1 MTNWV
6 SEKLDIICSF
16 DKYTRTE
23 KENNSRDFL
32 KLDANENFMLD
43 KRFISQI
50 ALQAA
55 KDTDLREYPLEQFEE
70 LYTQLAKYTGIDK
83 KYLAVGNGSDQ
94 IIELILSTIG
104 RGQRVNVFTPTF
116 SYFINRCELHGLTVN
131 RVPLNKKDNTLNKEE
146 FLQAAK
152 QCDIIYI
159 CSPNNPTGNQFGK
172 HSILEI
178 IEVLR
183 DKLIL
188 IDEAYV
194 EFANYSLMS
203 YASAK
208 YDNVVILRTLSKAFG
223 LAGARVG
230 YLISNKRFAETFRS
244 SIQSPYPLNTLSLT
258 IAASVLSQSSHIR
271 QTIKMIKAERKRVF
285 DQLIRFN
292 GIKVF
297 QSDANF
303 IFLESYEKYNTI
315 LRSLKKAK
323 LVVKAFGDIDD
334 RKGCIRVTI
343 GTKHMNNKF
352 LKSIENA
359 VYEQNV

>member
-6 SEKLDIICSF
+6 SEKLDLLSSF
-16 DKYTRTE
+16 DKYTRSE
-23 KENNSRDFL
+23 NGNNSQEFI
-32 KLDANENFMLD
+32 KLDANENFMLN

-50 ALQAA
+50 ALKAA
-55 KDTDLREYPLEQFEE
+55 KDTDLREYPSEQFKEF
-70 LYTQLAKYTGIDK
+70 YRQLARYTGIDK

-104 RGQRVNVFTPTF
+104 RGHRVNVFTPTF

-131 RVPLNKKDNTLNKEE
+131 RVRLNKKDNTLNKEE
-146 FLQAAK
+146 FLQSAK
-152 QCDIIYI
+152 QCSIVYI
-159 CSPNNPTGNQFGK
+159 CSPNNPTGNQFDK
-172 HSILEI
+172 QSVLEI
-178 IEVLR
+178 IEVLK

-188 IDEAYV
+188 IDEAYA

-208 YDNVVILRTLSKAFG
+208 YDNVIILRTLSKAFG

-230 YLISNKRFAETFRS
+230 YFVSNKRFAEIFRS

-258 IAASVLSQSSHIR
+258 IAATVLSQSSYIK

-285 DQLIRFN
+285 DQLVRFN

-315 LRSLKKAK
+315 LKSLKKAK
-323 LVVKAFGDIDD
+323 LLVKAFGDIDD

-343 GTKHMNNKF
+343 GTKNMNNKF

-359 VYEQNV
+359 VCK

>member
-23 KENNSRDFL
+23 KGNNSRDFL
-32 KLDANENFMLD
+32 KLDANENFMLN

-55 KDTDLREYPLEQFEE
+55 KDTDLREYPLKQFEE
-70 LYTQLAKYTGIDK
+70 LYRQLAKYTGIDK

-94 IIELILSTIG
+94 IIELILSTIC
-104 RGQRVNVFTPTF
+104 RGQRVSVFTPTF

-131 RVPLNKKDNTLNKEE
+131 RVQLNRKDNTLNKEE

-152 QCDIIYI
+152 QCDIVYI
-159 CSPNNPTGNQFGK
+159 CSPNNPTGNQFDK
-172 HSILEI
+172 QSILEI
-178 IEVLR
+178 IEVLK

-188 IDEAYV
+188 IDEAYA

-208 YDNVVILRTLSKAFG
+208 YDNVIILRTLSKAFG

-230 YLISNKRFAETFRS
+230 YFVSNKRFAEIFRS

-258 IAASVLSQSSHIR
+258 IAATVLSQSSYIK

-285 DQLIRFN
+285 DQLVRFN

-315 LRSLKKAK
+315 LKSLKKAK
-323 LVVKAFGDIDD
+323 LLVKAFGDIDD
-334 RKGCIRVTI
+334 RRGCIRVTI
-343 GTKHMNNKF
+343 GTKNMNNKF

-359 VYEQNV
+359 VCK

>member
-6 SEKLDIICSF
+6 SEKLDILSSF
-16 DKYTRTE
+16 EKYTRSE
-23 KENNSRDFL
+23 KGNNSLDFL
-32 KLDANENFMLD
+32 KLDANENFMLN

-50 ALQAA
+50 ALQAV
-55 KDTDLREYPLEQFEE
+55 KDTDLREYPLKQFEE
-70 LYTQLAKYTGIDK
+70 LYRQLAKYTGIDK

-104 RGQRVNVFTPTF
+104 IGQRVNVFTPTF
-116 SYFINRCELHGLTVN
+116 SYFINRCELHGMTVN
-131 RVPLNKKDNTLNKEE
+131 RVPLNKKDNTINKEE

-152 QCDIIYI
+152 QCGVVYI
-159 CSPNNPTGNQFGK
+159 CSPNNPTGNQFDK
-172 HSILEI
+172 QSILEI
-178 IEVLR
+178 IEVLK

-203 YASAK
+203 YASAR
-208 YDNVVILRTLSKAFG
+208 YDNVIILRTLSKAFG

-230 YLISNKRFAETFRS
+230 YFVSNKRFAEIFRS
-244 SIQSPYPLNTLSLT
+244 SIQSPYPLNSLSLT
-258 IAASVLSQSSHIR
+258 IAATVLSQSSYIK

-285 DQLIRFN
+285 DELARLN

-297 QSDANF
+297 RSNANF

-315 LRSLKKAK
+315 LKSLKKAK

-334 RKGCIRVTI
+334 RKGCMRITI
-343 GTKHMNNKF
+343 GTENMNNK
-352 LKSIENA
+352 LLRAIEKA
-359 VYEQNV
+359 IYKQNV

>member
-6 SEKLDIICSF
+6 SEKLDILSSF
-16 DKYTRTE
+16 EKYTRSE
-23 KENNSRDFL
+23 KGNNSLDFL
-32 KLDANENFMLD
+32 KLDANENFMLN

-50 ALQAA
+50 ALQAV
-55 KDTDLREYPLEQFEE
+55 KDTDLREYPLKQFEE
-70 LYTQLAKYTGIDK
+70 LYRQLAKYTGIDK

-104 RGQRVNVFTPTF
+104 IGQRVNVFTPTF
-116 SYFINRCELHGLTVN
+116 SYFINRCELHGMTVN
-131 RVPLNKKDNTLNKEE
+131 RVPLNKKDNTINKEE

-152 QCDIIYI
+152 QCGIVYI
-159 CSPNNPTGNQFGK
+159 CSPNNPTGNQFDRQ
-172 HSILEI
+172 SILEI
-178 IEVLR
+178 IEVLK

-194 EFANYSLMS
+194 EFANYSLMP
-203 YASAK
+203 YASAR
-208 YDNVVILRTLSKAFG
+208 YDNVIILRTLSKAFG

-230 YLISNKRFAETFRS
+230 YFVSNKRFAEIFRS
-244 SIQSPYPLNTLSLT
+244 SIQSPYPLNSLSLT
-258 IAASVLSQSSHIR
+258 IAATVLSQSSYIK

-285 DQLIRFN
+285 DELARLN

-297 QSDANF
+297 RSNANF

-315 LRSLKKAK
+315 LKSLKKAK

-334 RKGCIRVTI
+334 RKGCMRITI
-343 GTKHMNNKF
+343 GTENMNNK
-352 LKSIENA
+352 LLRAIEKA
-359 VYEQNV
+359 IYKQNV

>member
-6 SEKLDIICSF
+6 SEKLDILSSF
-16 DKYTRTE
+16 EKYTRSE
-23 KENNSRDFL
+23 KGNNSLDFL
-32 KLDANENFMLD
+32 KLDANENFMLN

-55 KDTDLREYPLEQFEE
+55 KDTDLREYPLKQFEE
-70 LYTQLAKYTGIDK
+70 LYRQLAKYTGIDK

-104 RGQRVNVFTPTF
+104 IGQRVNVFTPTF
-116 SYFINRCELHGLTVN
+116 SYFINRCELHGMTVN
-131 RVPLNKKDNTLNKEE
+131 RVPLNKKDNTINKEE
-146 FLQAAK
+146 FLQASK
-152 QCDIIYI
+152 QCGVVYI
-159 CSPNNPTGNQFGK
+159 CSPNNPTGNQFDK
-172 HSILEI
+172 QSILEI
-178 IEVLR
+178 IEVLK

-194 EFANYSLMS
+194 EFANYSLMP
-203 YASAK
+203 YASAR
-208 YDNVVILRTLSKAFG
+208 YDNVIILRTLSKAFG

-230 YLISNKRFAETFRS
+230 YFVSNKRFAEIFRS
-244 SIQSPYPLNTLSLT
+244 SIQSPYPLNSLSLT
-258 IAASVLSQSSHIR
+258 IAATVLSQSSYIK

-285 DQLIRFN
+285 DELARLN

-297 QSDANF
+297 RSNANF

-315 LRSLKKAK
+315 LKSLKKAK

-334 RKGCIRVTI
+334 RKGCMRITI
-343 GTKHMNNKF
+343 GTENMNNK
-352 LKSIENA
+352 LLRAIEKA
-359 VYEQNV
+359 IYKQNV

>member
-6 SEKLDIICSF
+6 SEKLDMLSSF
-16 DKYTRTE
+16 DKYTRSE
-23 KENNSRDFL
+23 KGNNSLDFL
-32 KLDANENFMLD
+32 KLDANENFMLN

-55 KDTDLREYPLEQFEE
+55 KDTDLREYPLKQFEE
-70 LYTQLAKYTGIDK
+70 LYRQLAKYTGIDK

-104 RGQRVNVFTPTF
+104 IGQRVNVFTPTF
-116 SYFINRCELHGLTVN
+116 SYFINRCELHGMTVN
-131 RVPLNKKDNTLNKEE
+131 RVPLNKKDNTINKEE

-152 QCDIIYI
+152 QCGVVYI
-159 CSPNNPTGNQFGK
+159 CSPNNPTGNQFDK
-172 HSILEI
+172 QSILEI
-178 IEVLR
+178 IEVLK

-203 YASAK
+203 YASAR
-208 YDNVVILRTLSKAFG
+208 YDNVIILRTLSKAFG

-230 YLISNKRFAETFRS
+230 YFVSNKRFAEIFRS
-244 SIQSPYPLNTLSLT
+244 SIQSPYPLNSLSLT
-258 IAASVLSQSSHIR
+258 IAATVLSQSSY
-271 QTIKMIKAERKRVF
+271 IKQIIKLIKAERKRVF
-285 DQLIRFN
+285 DELARLN

-297 QSDANF
+297 RSNANF

-315 LRSLKKAK
+315 LKSLKKAK

-334 RKGCIRVTI
+334 RKGCMRITI
-343 GTKHMNNKF
+343 GTENMNNK
-352 LKSIENA
+352 LLRAIEKA
-359 VYEQNV
+359 IYKQNV

>member
-1 MTNWV
+1 MTNWMY
-6 SEKLDIICSF
+6 EKLDILSSF
-16 DKYTRTE
+16 DKYTRSE
-23 KENNSRDFL
+23 KGNNSRDFL
-32 KLDANENFMLD
+32 KLDANENFMLN

-55 KDTDLREYPLEQFEE
+55 KDTDLREYPLKQFEE
-70 LYTQLAKYTGIDK
+70 LYRQLAKYTGINK

-116 SYFINRCELHGLTVN
+116 SYFISRCELHGLTVN
-131 RVPLNKKDNTLNKEE
+131 RVPLNKKDNNLNKEE

-152 QCDIIYI
+152 LCGMVYI
-159 CSPNNPTGNQFGK
+159 CSPNNPTGNQFDK
-172 HSILEI
+172 QSILEI
-178 IEVLR
+178 IEALK

-194 EFANYSLMS
+194 EFANYSLIS
-203 YASAK
+203 YASTK
-208 YDNVVILRTLSKAFG
+208 YDNVIILRTLSKAFG

-230 YLISNKRFAETFRS
+230 YFVSNNRFAEIFRS
-244 SIQSPYPLNTLSLT
+244 SIQSPYPLNSLSLT
-258 IAASVLSQSSHIR
+258 IAATVLSQSRYIK

-285 DQLIRFN
+285 DQLVRFN
-292 GIKVF
+292 EIKVF

-315 LRSLKKAK
+315 LKYLKKAK
-323 LVVKAFGDIDD
+323 LVVKAFGNIDD

-343 GTKHMNNKF
+343 GTKNMNNKF
-352 LKSIENA
+352 LKSIEKA

>member
-6 SEKLDIICSF
+6 SEKLDILSSF
-16 DKYTRTE
+16 DKYTRSE
-23 KENNSRDFL
+23 KGNNSLDFL
-32 KLDANENFMLD
+32 KLDANENFMLN

-55 KDTDLREYPLEQFEE
+55 KDTDLREYPLKQFEE
-70 LYTQLAKYTGIDK
+70 LYRQLAKYTGIDK

-104 RGQRVNVFTPTF
+104 IGQRVNVFTPTF
-116 SYFINRCELHGLTVN
+116 SYFINRCELHGMTVN
-131 RVPLNKKDNTLNKEE
+131 RVPLNKKDNTINKEE

-152 QCDIIYI
+152 QCGIVYI
-159 CSPNNPTGNQFGK
+159 CSPNNPTGNQFDRQ
-172 HSILEI
+172 SILEI
-178 IEVLR
+178 IEVLK

-194 EFANYSLMS
+194 EFANYSLMP
-203 YASAK
+203 YASAR
-208 YDNVVILRTLSKAFG
+208 YDNVIILRTLSKAFG

-230 YLISNKRFAETFRS
+230 YFVSNKRFAEIFRS
-244 SIQSPYPLNTLSLT
+244 SIQSPYPLNSLSLT
-258 IAASVLSQSSHIR
+258 IAATVLSQSSYIK

-285 DQLIRFN
+285 DELARLN

-297 QSDANF
+297 RSNANF

-315 LRSLKKAK
+315 LKSLKKAK

-334 RKGCIRVTI
+334 RKGCIRITI
-343 GTKHMNNKF
+343 GTENMNNK
-352 LKSIENA
+352 LLRAIEKA
-359 VYEQNV
+359 VYKQ